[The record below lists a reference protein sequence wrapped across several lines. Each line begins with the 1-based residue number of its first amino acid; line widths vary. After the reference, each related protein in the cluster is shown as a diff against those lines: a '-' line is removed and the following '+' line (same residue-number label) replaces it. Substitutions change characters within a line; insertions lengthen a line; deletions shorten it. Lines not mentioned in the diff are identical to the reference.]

1 MRDIKGYR
9 VWDVAAILVLSVF
22 MLCACSTVYY
32 STMEKFGKYKRDL
45 LRDNVTELREDQI
58 EATEE
63 FKDALTRLQEL
74 TNYEGGKLQEV
85 YEQLKDDYEDC
96 SDRAEAIRDRIRKID
111 TIANDLFEEWEN
123 EIGTMS
129 NPEFR
134 RKSRQK
140 LIASKKRYRKFY
152 RAMKRSEEKMEP
164 VLVALHDHVLYLKH
178 NLNART
184 IAGLKGEVGRVGL
197 DVHSLIR
204 DMRASIAEADAFIK
218 TLPE

>member
-1 MRDIKGYR
+1 MRDLKGYGI
-9 VWDVAAILVLSVF
+9 WGAAVMLVLSVF
-22 MLCACSTVYY
+22 MLSACSTVYY

-74 TNYEGGKLQEV
+74 TNYDGGKLQEV

-123 EIGTMS
+123 EISTMS

-140 LIASKKRYRKFY
+140 LIASKNRYRKFY

-164 VLVALHDHVLYLKH
+164 VLTALHDHVLYLKH

-184 IAGLKGEVGRVGL
+184 IAGLKGEVGKVGL
-197 DVHSLIR
+197 DVKSLIR